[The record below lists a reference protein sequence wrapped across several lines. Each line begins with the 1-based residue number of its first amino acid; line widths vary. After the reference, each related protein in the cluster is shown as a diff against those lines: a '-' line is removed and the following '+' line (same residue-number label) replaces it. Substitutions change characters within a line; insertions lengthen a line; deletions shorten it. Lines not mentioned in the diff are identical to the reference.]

1 LKIDIST
8 GELVDKVTI
17 LAIKL
22 EKISDPSKV
31 NNIRK
36 EYELLL
42 KPMAE
47 CGVGIDSDEFLAL
60 KEVNLKLWEIE
71 DRIRIKEAEKAFD
84 AEFIELARSVYFT
97 NDERAEIKKRINLAT
112 GSELVEEK
120 QYVDYTGDSERSS
133 R

>member
-1 LKIDIST
+1 MKIDIST

-31 NNIRK
+31 KNIRK

-42 KPMAE
+42 KPMTD
-47 CGVGIDSDEFLAL
+47 CGIGTDSEAFLAL
-60 KEVNLKLWEIE
+60 KNVNLKLWEIE
-71 DRIRIKEAEKAFD
+71 DRIRIKEAAKAFD
-84 AEFIELARSVYFT
+84 SEFIDLARSVYFT

-120 QYVDYTGDSERSS
+120 EYVDYKGDSVK
-133 R
+133 

>member
-1 LKIDIST
+1 MKIDIST

-31 NNIRK
+31 KNIRK

-42 KPMAE
+42 KPMAD
-47 CGVGIDSDEFLAL
+47 CGIETDSEAFLAL
-60 KEVNLKLWEIE
+60 KNVNLKLWEIE
-71 DRIRIKEAEKAFD
+71 DRIRIKEAGKAFD
-84 AEFIELARSVYFT
+84 SEFIELARSVYVT
-97 NDERAEIKKRINLAT
+97 NDERAAIKKRINLAT

-120 QYVDYTGDSERSS
+120 QYVDYTDASKSS